1 MLNQTSIS
9 KLIARHLL
17 DADLLKNRN
26 IDTVIL
32 LDSTHLD
39 SLCNTIAEEI
49 CS

>member
-1 MLNQTSIS
+1 MTPLSAS
-9 KLIARHLL
+9 KIITRHIL

-26 IDTVIL
+26 VDTVIL
-32 LDSTHLD
+32 LDSTHLA